1 METSELSREAR
12 SPARRRRSIFAT
24 GAVVVTAAIWLL
36 LPGSTSAI
44 VAGAA
49 FTTDNPG
56 VTDACLNGG
65 SHSSPGVNCNIYTA
79 KGDVWINGG
88 PSAGQNHL
96 TDGTYFFAV
105 LEPGGQPDPNDDGAK
120 NLSDTNT
127 LGGLADPNL
136 CGGGGNTL
144 TGCGDAYTNRTFT
157 VTGGH
162 VSFYGGT
169 HAQDATYSGTL
180 GTLINLMPYDTTSNN
195 GGVYILAICA
205 VPSSPTTGT
214 GAPGAVASICKYDA
228 FKVKESE
235 PPPPPGK
242 IQSCFSGIKYR
253 DDNKSGNFTG
263 GETLLPNW
271 VIDVSDG
278 TNTYTTTTDE
288 SGFWSW
294 CEPEHDSASG
304 TTTYTFEEE
313 LQTGWKQTGN
323 TVDEGIYS
331 SNVASHDLDNF
342 VYSVEVPNDESAS
355 ADSLDFGN
363 IPQGNVWGAK
373 YYDTNQN
380 GQWESGEPL
389 ISGWKILRNATPFYT
404 GSSFVDDNGFAAN
417 FAATLDPGSYTFA
430 EVLSGN
436 GWMQTG
442 NTVNQT
448 FKTGGAT
455 ASLTTKVYTV
465 TIPNDQP
472 SSVSKVYFG
481 NVCTRTPGG
490 LTLGFWSNKNGMA
503 LETADDFTALNALN
517 LRNANG
523 TNRDFTGSL
532 AQNKSALSSWLLSAT
547 ATNMAYMLSAQL
559 AATVLDVRHGVTNGT
574 ILVDGT
580 NTVNDVI
587 AAANALLANPIAGG
601 TFNGQNGS
609 VTVASSALRTE
620 QERLKNIL
628 DKINN
633 GGSFIQPS
641 PDTCLPL
648 SFR

>member
-1 METSELSREAR
+1 METPDLSTGPR

-24 GAVVVTAAIWLL
+24 CAVVVTAAIWLL

-65 SHSSPGVNCNIYTA
+65 VHTTPGVNCNIYTA

-120 NLSDTNT
+120 NLSDTNP

-136 CGGGGNTL
+136 CVGGGNTL

-162 VSFYGGT
+162 ISFYGGT
-169 HAQDATYSGTL
+169 HPQDATYSGTL
-180 GTLINLMPYDTTSNN
+180 GTLINLMPYDTTSNP

-271 VIDVSDG
+271 VIDISDG
-278 TNTYTTTTDE
+278 TNNYTATTDE

-294 CEPEHDSASG
+294 CEPEHDSADG
-304 TTTYTFEEE
+304 TTTYTFTEE

-331 SNVASHDLDNF
+331 GNVASHGLASF

-355 ADSLDFGN
+355 ADNLDFGN

-380 GQWESGEPL
+380 GQWDSGEPL
-389 ISGWKILRNATPFYT
+389 ISGWKILQDATPFYT
-404 GSSFVDDNGFAAN
+404 GSSFTDDNTFAAN

-455 ASLTTKVYTV
+455 ASLAAKVYTV

-472 SSVSKVYFG
+472 SSVSKIYFG
-481 NVCTRTPGG
+481 NVCSRTPGG
-490 LTLGFWSNKNGMA
+490 LTLGFWSNRNGQA
-503 LETADDFTALNALN
+503 LETAADFTALNALN

-532 AQNKSALSSWLLSAT
+532 SPEQDRPE
-547 ATNMAYMLSAQL
+547 QL
-559 AATVLDVRHGVTNGT
+559 VVERNRHEHGVH
-574 ILVDGT
+574 
-580 NTVNDVI
+580 
-587 AAANALLANPIAGG
+587 ALGAAGG
-601 TFNGQNGS
+601 DRARRQPRNHQRNDPGGRDEHGQ
-609 VTVASSALRTE
+609 
-620 QERLKNIL
+620 
-628 DKINN
+628 
-633 GGSFIQPS
+633 
-641 PDTCLPL
+641 
-648 SFR
+648 